1 MKKSTKKV
9 PLPTKQQIL
18 EFVRES
24 PTPVGKREIARA
36 FHIRGDDR
44 VALKSLLRELANEG
58 ELERG
63 RGRRVAN
70 PTALPEVTVVQ
81 ITETDPDGEVIA
93 KPVQWRG
100 DGPLP
105 KVLMAPE
112 ARGQRAV
119 APGDRVLARL
129 SRINDRTYEGR
140 IVRILGP
147 APKRVV
153 GVYEVIPGVGGRLRP
168 ADRRI
173 KQEFRIGGANTGG
186 AQPGDVVL
194 AEPLERQRAGGME
207 MRIVERVGPFGSPRT
222 ISLIS
227 IHEHDIPDRFP
238 QAALDLAAEAR
249 PVPLGE
255 RTDLRGLPLVTIDGD
270 DARDFDDAVW
280 ATADTDPRNAGGHRL
295 VVAIADVAHYVRPGD
310 ALDREARKRG
320 NSVYFP
326 DRVVPMLPEALSNEL
341 CSLKPGVERAC
352 LAVEMIIDRDGNKLG
367 HKFMRGLM
375 RSAARL
381 TYDQVQAAR
390 DGAPGDPAG
399 PLRESVIAPLYAA
412 YEALMS
418 ARRGRGT
425 LDLDLPERRVFFN
438 SEGYIDRIVPRQRL
452 DSHRL
457 IEEFMIAA
465 NVAAAESLEA
475 KRRPCMYRIHDAP
488 DRTKIEALREFVG
501 SLGLSLARGQVL
513 KPATFARLLEQAAK
527 TPYAAMLNDLVLRS
541 QSQAEYSPE
550 NIGHFGLA
558 LRRYCHFTSPIRRYA
573 DLLVHRALIDG
584 FRFGPDGLPPD
595 AAADFQQTGEKISAT
610 ERRAAT
616 AERDAMDRYIAAF
629 LSERIN
635 DIFVGRV
642 SGVTRFGLFVT
653 LDDSGGSG
661 LIPIST
667 LPTDFYEH
675 DDRRHALVG
684 RRWGRVFSLGD
695 VVAVRLVEATPV
707 TGGMV
712 LELIET
718 EESAVSAEAR
728 KPRGNPGKGGPA
740 KHRPRNKGP
749 KSRPKGHR
757 RRRR

>member
-1 MKKSTKKV
+1 MKKPTKKV

-44 VALKSLLRELANEG
+44 VALKALLKELSKDG

-63 RGRRVAN
+63 RGRRINN
-70 PTALPEVTVVQ
+70 PGALPEVTVVQ
-81 ITETDPDGEVIA
+81 ITETDPDGEILA
-93 KPVQWRG
+93 RPVQWRG
-100 DGPLP
+100 EGAPP

-112 ARGQRAV
+112 ARGQRAIG
-119 APGDRVLARL
+119 PGDRVLARL

-147 APKRVV
+147 APKRIV
-153 GVYEVIPGVGGRLRP
+153 GVYEVIPGIGGRLRP
-168 ADRRI
+168 ADRRV
-173 KQEFRIGGANTGG
+173 KQEFRIASANIGG

-194 AEPLERQRAGGME
+194 AEPLERQSASAME
-207 MRIVERVGPFGSPRT
+207 MRVVERVGPFGSPRT

-238 QAALDLAAEAR
+238 QAALDLAAAAR
-249 PVPLGE
+249 PVSPGD
-255 RTDLRGLPLVTIDGD
+255 RTDLRDLPLVTIDGD

-280 ATADTDPRNAGGHRL
+280 AAADTDPQNKGGHRL
-295 VVAIADVAHYVRPGD
+295 VVAIADVAHYVTSGD
-310 ALDREARKRG
+310 ALDREALKRG
-320 NSVYFP
+320 NSAYFP

-341 CSLKPGVERAC
+341 CSLKPQQERAC
-352 LAVEMIIDRDGNKLG
+352 LAVEMIIDRDGNKRS
-367 HKFMRGLM
+367 HRFMRGLM

-381 TYDQVQAAR
+381 TYDQAQLAH
-390 DGAPGDPAG
+390 DGAPDEPAG
-399 PLRESVIAPLYAA
+399 PLRDTVIAPLYAA
-412 YEALMS
+412 YEALMT
-418 ARRGRGT
+418 ARQARGT
-425 LDLDLPERRVFFN
+425 LDLDLPERRVYLN
-438 SEGYIDRIVPRQRL
+438 SEGRIDRIIPRARL

-465 NVAAAESLEA
+465 NVAAAEALEA
-475 KRRPCMYRIHDAP
+475 KRQPCMYRVHDAP
-488 DRTKIEALREFVG
+488 DRAKIEALREFVG

-513 KPATFARLLEQAAK
+513 KPASFARLLEQAAK

-541 QSQAEYSPE
+541 QSQAAYSPE

-584 FRFGPDGLPPD
+584 FRFGTDGLPPD
-595 AAADFQQTGEKISAT
+595 AAGEFQQIGEKISAT

-635 DIFVGRV
+635 DIFVGRI

-653 LDDSGGSG
+653 LDESGGSG

-675 DDRRHALVG
+675 DENRHALVG
-684 RRWGRVFSLGD
+684 RRWGRIFSLGS

-718 EESAVSAEAR
+718 EEDSGAAEVKKPTGRFAAR
-728 KPRGNPGKGGPA
+728 APIRPPGSK
-740 KHRPRNKGP
+740 
-749 KSRPKGHR
+749 RPKLRHKSHRKR
-757 RRRR
+757 RR

>member
-1 MKKSTKKV
+1 MNKQTKKV

-44 VALKSLLRELANEG
+44 VALKALLKELSIDG
-58 ELERG
+58 DLDRG
-63 RGRRVAN
+63 RGRKVSK
-70 PTALPEVTVVQ
+70 PGALPDVAVVQ
-81 ITETDPDGEVIA
+81 IIETDPDGEIIA
-93 KPVQWRG
+93 RPLQWG
-100 DGPLP
+100 GEGSPP

-119 APGDRVLARL
+119 AAGDRVLAKLTRV
-129 SRINDRTYEGR
+129 NDRTYEGR

-153 GVYEVIPGVGGRLRP
+153 GVYEVIPNIGGRLRP

-173 KQEFRIGGANTGG
+173 KQEFRVASNNTAG

-194 AEPLERQRAGGME
+194 AEPLERQRAGATE
-207 MRIVERVGPFGSPRT
+207 MRVVERVGPFGSAKT

-238 QAALDLAAEAR
+238 EAALDQAEAAR
-249 PVPLGE
+249 PVPLGD
-255 RTDLRGLPLVTIDGD
+255 RTDLRDLPLVTIDGD

-280 ATADTDPRNAGGHRL
+280 AAADTDPKNPGGHRL
-295 VVAIADVAHYVRPGD
+295 VVAIADVAHYVTAGD

-341 CSLKPGVERAC
+341 CSLKPLQERVC
-352 LAVEMIIDRDGNKLG
+352 LAVEMIIDRDGNKR
-367 HKFMRGLM
+367 HHRFMRGLM

-381 TYDQVQAAR
+381 TYDQVQQAR
-390 DGAPGDPAG
+390 DGAPDEPAG

-412 YEALMS
+412 YDALMK
-418 ARRGRGT
+418 ARQARGT
-425 LDLDLPERRVFFN
+425 LDLDLPERRVFLN
-438 SEGYIDRIVPRQRL
+438 SEGRIDRIIPRQRL

-465 NVAAAESLEA
+465 NVAAAESLEE
-475 KRRPCMYRIHDAP
+475 KRQPCMYRIHDAP
-488 DRTKIEALREFVG
+488 DPAKIEALREFVG

-513 KPATFARLLEQAAK
+513 KPATFARLLEQGAK

-541 QSQAEYSPE
+541 QSQAEYNPV

-558 LRRYCHFTSPIRRYA
+558 LRRYCHFTSPIRRYS

-584 FRFGPDGLPPD
+584 FKFGNDGLPPD
-595 AAADFQQTGEKISAT
+595 AAAEFPQIGEKISAT

-635 DIFVGRV
+635 DIFVGRI
-642 SGVTRFGLFVT
+642 SGVTRFGLFAT
-653 LDDSGGSG
+653 LNDSGGSG

-675 DDRRHALVG
+675 DERRHALVG
-684 RRWGRVFSLGD
+684 RRWGRMFSLGE

-718 EESAVSAEAR
+718 EESDGAPEVKKPMGRPPSHGKAR
-728 KPRGNPGKGGPA
+728 RPAGKPPKNRQKSRR
-740 KHRPRNKGP
+740 KHRR
-749 KSRPKGHR
+749 
-757 RRRR
+757 

>member
-1 MKKSTKKV
+1 MKKATKKV

-18 EFVRES
+18 EFIRES

-44 VALKSLLRELANEG
+44 VALKALLKDLSNDG
-58 ELERG
+58 ELDRG
-63 RGRRVAN
+63 RGRRMSS

-81 ITETDPDGEVIA
+81 ITETDPDGEIIA
-93 KPVQWRG
+93 RPVQWRG
-100 DGPLP
+100 EGPPP

-119 APGDRVLARL
+119 GAGDRVLARL

-147 APKRVV
+147 APKRLV
-153 GVYEVIPGVGGRLRP
+153 GVYEVIPGAGGRLRP
-168 ADRRI
+168 ADRRV
-173 KQEFRIGGANTGG
+173 KQEFRISGENSAG

-194 AEPLERQRAGGME
+194 AEPLERQRAGATE
-207 MRIVERVGPFGSPRT
+207 MRVVERVGPFGSPRT

-238 QAALDLAAEAR
+238 QAALDLAAAAR
-249 PVPLGE
+249 PVPLGD
-255 RTDLRGLPLVTIDGD
+255 RTDLRDLPLVTIDGD

-280 ATADTDPRNAGGHRL
+280 AAPDSDPQNERGHRL
-295 VVAIADVAHYVRPGD
+295 VVAIADVAHYVTPGE

-320 NSVYFP
+320 NSCYFP

-341 CSLKPGVERAC
+341 CSLKPKQERAC
-352 LAVEMIIDRDGNKLG
+352 LAVEMIIDRDGNKRS
-367 HKFMRGLM
+367 HRFMRGLM

-381 TYDQVQAAR
+381 TYDQVQRAH
-390 DGAPGDPAG
+390 DGAPDEPAG
-399 PLRESVIAPLYAA
+399 PLRETVIAPLYAA
-412 YEALMS
+412 YEAVMT
-418 ARRGRGT
+418 ARRARGT
-425 LDLDLPERRVFFN
+425 LDLDLPERRVYLN
-438 SEGYIDRIVPRQRL
+438 GEGRIERIVPRQRL

-475 KRRPCMYRIHDAP
+475 KRQPCMYRIHDEP
-488 DRTKIEALREFVG
+488 DRAKIEALREFVG
-501 SLGLSLARGQVL
+501 SLGLSLPRGQVL
-513 KPATFARLLEQAAK
+513 KPASFARLLEQAAK
-527 TPYAAMLNDLVLRS
+527 TPYAAMLNELVLRS

-558 LRRYCHFTSPIRRYA
+558 LRRYCHFTSPIRRYS

-584 FRFGPDGLPPD
+584 FNFGKDGLPPD
-595 AAADFQQTGEKISAT
+595 AAAEFQQIGEKISAT

-675 DDRRHALVG
+675 DERRHALVG
-684 RRWGRVFSLGD
+684 RRWGRIFSLGD

-712 LELIET
+712 LELIES
-718 EESAVSAEAR
+718 EERAGGAEVKKPMGWPAR
-728 KPRGNPGKGGPA
+728 RGAGKPAAA
-740 KHRPRNKGP
+740 KRS
-749 KSRPKGHR
+749 KSRPKNRHKR
-757 RRRR
+757 RR